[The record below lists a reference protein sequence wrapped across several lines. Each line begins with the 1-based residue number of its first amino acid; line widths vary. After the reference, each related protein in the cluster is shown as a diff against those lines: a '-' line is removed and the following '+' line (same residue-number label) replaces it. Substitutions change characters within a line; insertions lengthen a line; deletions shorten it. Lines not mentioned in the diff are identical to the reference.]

1 MLLYEK
7 DLKSKN
13 PIFPL
18 KEEIIKL
25 LFCSSLGKKKNPEVE
40 HMFSKLPHHGFAQA
54 LWLWE
59 TSFLIDP
66 CRSYSSVDIS
76 KAKRSLPSKCSE
88 YTNEAFHICE
98 N

>member
-25 LFCSSLGKKKNPEVE
+25 LFCSSLGKKKIQRLNTCFQNSPT
-40 HMFSKLPHHGFAQA
+40 MDLPKPFG
-54 LWLWE
+54 
-59 TSFLIDP
+59 SG
-66 CRSYSSVDIS
+66 
-76 KAKRSLPSKCSE
+76 KRPS
-88 YTNEAFHICE
+88 
-98 N
+98 